1 MIFTSLMFVVA
12 SHRGFFF
19 AGFEK
24 LRITAPLR
32 SKRLDDRQDRRRLAL
47 SLAACTAQFFCAGA
61 LKKNAD
67 NFSASN
73 VTSSQTTEAIDTKD
87 TRQKRGREGER
98 NRN

>member
-1 MIFTSLMFVVA
+1 MIFTSHALYCFVR
-12 SHRGFFF
+12 SSGFFF

-61 LKKNAD
+61 LKK
-67 NFSASN
+67 
-73 VTSSQTTEAIDTKD
+73 
-87 TRQKRGREGER
+87 RG
-98 NRN
+98 